1 MSPLLESEQP
11 METGAIDGES
21 MGAPGLSDSR
31 AGEEVFDEHYP
42 GGHHGHGVVTHVT
55 HHRPAVTHVVHHA
68 APHVV
73 NHVYHRNADGEED
86 PTADTSMPSV
96 DDPMNPLFESE
107 QPMGESM

>member
-11 METGAIDGES
+11 METGAIDGEL
-21 MGAPGLSDSR
+21 MGAPGPFDSR
-31 AGEEVFDEHYP
+31 AGEEVSDEHYP

-86 PTADTSMPSV
+86 STGASEENTPADTSMPSV
-96 DDPMNPLFESE
+96 DDPMNPLLE
-107 QPMGESM
+107 